1 MRAELIRVKGETDG
15 RKDMT
20 KLIGASHEYAD
31 APKNALVT
39 ICDIMAYAC
48 VLDKQAPLV
57 YTSPLGGG
65 KW

>member
-20 KLIGASHEYAD
+20 KLTGASHEYAD

-57 YTSPLGGG
+57 
-65 KW
+65 